1 LFRSLTV
8 KLVSTYLVVILV
20 ALLLVGSA
28 VNRLVVEYFV
38 GSAERSLLQQAKAAI
53 TLFNRTRSQQKAD
66 RPASRP
72 PLTEVE
78 ALDDGF
84 LAVVAGVLTGSDVLL
99 LDQQG
104 RIVHDSRDRRG
115 AKPPSD
121 QGKQLVPPKALAG
134 LKEGD
139 PPRLLR
145 RADVLGKP
153 AAAVIAKPRTNPGDP
168 DLYLF
173 MRRPF
178 ANVQESARGV
188 FGVLLRSGLI
198 AAVITVA
205 ISLGLARGLT
215 RPIRRLTD
223 AARRMAAGDLEAR
236 TGIRGRDE
244 LARLGKSFDDM
255 GERVSSLVAVINADR
270 ERFQA
275 ILRSMEDGLVSVDPG
290 GKVLFMN
297 PRFGQLMGMDPGAA
311 AEGAGFRGLLAE
323 EPRMTDLIAQALER
337 CQPYAAEV
345 ETAHGERVLVVTVT
359 PYGTGGGETGASGLA
374 QAILIVVRD
383 VTELRRLERTRLDFI
398 SSVSHELRTPITSIQ
413 GFAEALLEGVA
424 VGEDEQRK
432 YAAIIAGEA
441 GRLRRLIDDLF
452 QFARMETGRMDFHFE
467 PVGLGEVVRGVVA
480 TMMPQAEATRITL
493 SARVSD
499 PLSPALGD
507 RDRLSQ
513 VLLNLVA
520 NAVRFTPSGGEISVT
535 ATAEGKKLVVRV
547 ADTGSGIPAEDLPK
561 VFDRYFKSRHAAGA
575 RAGGTGLGLAIAKHI
590 VEAHGGR
597 ITVASEEGKGSV
609 FTVTLDAIPAS

>member
-28 VNRLVVEYFV
+28 VNRLVVGYFV

-66 RPASRP
+66 RLALRQS
-72 PLTEVE
+72 LTDVE
-78 ALDDGF
+78 ALEDGF

-121 QGKQLVPPKALAG
+121 QEKQLVPAKALAG
-134 LKEGD
+134 LKDGD

-153 AAAVIAKPRTNPGDP
+153 AAAVIAKLRANPGDP

-178 ANVQESARGV
+178 ANVRESARGV
-188 FGVLLRSGLI
+188 FGVLLQSGLI

-205 ISLGLARGLT
+205 ISLVLARGLT

-255 GERVSSLVAVINADR
+255 GERVSSLVAAMNADR

-275 ILRSMEDGLVSVDPG
+275 ILRSMEDGLVSVDPD

-297 PRFGQLMGMDPGAA
+297 PRFGQFMGMDPGAV
-311 AEGAGFRGLLAE
+311 AEGSGFRQLLAE
-323 EPRMTDLIAQALER
+323 EPRMMDLIAQALEKR
-337 CQPYAAEV
+337 QPYAAEV

-359 PYGTGGGETGASGLA
+359 PYGTGGSCGLS

-383 VTELRRLERTRLDFI
+383 VTELRRLERTRVDFI
-398 SSVSHELRTPITSIQ
+398 SNVSHELRTPITSIQ
-413 GFAEALLEGVA
+413 GFADALLEGVA
-424 VGEDEQRK
+424 AGEDEQRR
-432 YAAIIAGEA
+432 YAGIIAGEA

-480 TMMPQAEATRITL
+480 TMMPQAEAARIAL

-520 NAVRFTPSGGEISVT
+520 NALRFTPVGGRISVT
-535 ATAEGKKLVVRV
+535 ATAEGKKVVVRV

-575 RAGGTGLGLAIAKHI
+575 RAGGTGLGLAIARHI